1 MLQYTSKDVM
11 TMIDCF
17 ASIYDK
23 KDNLLSA
30 LKEIE
35 TLKKYPTEVLSEF
48 LDCMTTC
55 KITDDNIKE
64 NYMGVIGYITLKLN
78 LRLMSKNQTSYE
90 NT

>member
-1 MLQYTSKDVM
+1 MLQYTSKDVI

-23 KDNLLSA
+23 KDDLLSA

-55 KITDDNIKE
+55 RITDNDIKE
-64 NYMGVIGYITLKLN
+64 NYMGIIGYITLKLN
-78 LRLMSKNQTSYE
+78 LRLINKKK
-90 NT
+90 

>member
-1 MLQYTSKDVM
+1 MLQYTSKDVI

-35 TLKKYPTEVLSEF
+35 TLKKIS
-48 LDCMTTC
+48 C
-55 KITDDNIKE
+55 
-64 NYMGVIGYITLKLN
+64 
-78 LRLMSKNQTSYE
+78 
-90 NT
+90 